1 MKIVDVRIVRKNE
14 KHDVDE
20 ARGHPIIFQNL
31 SKSIILWIILQ
42 YLQYQVFAD
51 SRSFG

>member
-20 ARGHPIIFQNL
+20 ARGHPIIFVESHPMKFDKHL
-31 SKSIILWIILQ
+31 IKKED
-42 YLQYQVFAD
+42 VVT
-51 SRSFG
+51 